1 MIFARAR
8 QARRARPCVTSS
20 TCARLSPSVGT
31 TTELD
36 LPRGPA
42 ANCVEPRRRY
52 GEVGLC
58 ASGSIPRRMAKD
70 STVVTT
76 LA

>member
-1 MIFARAR
+1 MAGRPYCPPVLTVASPRVDVRSCRGLLELR
-8 QARRARPCVTSS
+8 QSS
-20 TCARLSPSVGT
+20 ICRVA
-31 TTELD
+31 
-36 LPRGPA
+36 PA

-58 ASGSIPRRMAKD
+58 ASGSVPRRMAKD